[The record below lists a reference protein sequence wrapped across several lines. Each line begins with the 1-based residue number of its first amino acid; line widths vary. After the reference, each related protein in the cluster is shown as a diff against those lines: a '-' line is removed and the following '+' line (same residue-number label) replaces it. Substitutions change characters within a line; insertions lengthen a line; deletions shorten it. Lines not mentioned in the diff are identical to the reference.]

1 MSGRLR
7 HRRLQRKYFYPS
19 VGASYR
25 LSNKEWSL
33 WSPCRSK
40 CHGSINGIKS
50 ILPLASP
57 QVVQTRKH
65 SGEVRI
71 AELGTPDKFPLIL
84 ALARVTAVSALEGQ
98 SGHSSHR
105 GQAPRRLPSE
115 HPRERGILRGE
126 GFSQLHI
133 LTTAVPQ
140 NQCLLAFILQYCYF
154 MYFCRELLLNQ
165 MSSLNALIPLLMH

>member
-1 MSGRLR
+1 MHHSEGRLRINTRSQPVKGLSVDKKKKMKAKEGLPFMSGRLR
-7 HRRLQRKYFYPS
+7 HRRLQRKYFYPL

-40 CHGSINGIKS
+40 CHGSIKGIKS
-50 ILPLASP
+50 ILPLSSP

-98 SGHSSHR
+98 SGLSSHR
-105 GQAPRRLPSE
+105 GQAPCCLPSE
-115 HPRERGILRGE
+115 HPRKRGILTR
-126 GFSQLHI
+126 
-133 LTTAVPQ
+133 
-140 NQCLLAFILQYCYF
+140 
-154 MYFCRELLLNQ
+154 
-165 MSSLNALIPLLMH
+165 